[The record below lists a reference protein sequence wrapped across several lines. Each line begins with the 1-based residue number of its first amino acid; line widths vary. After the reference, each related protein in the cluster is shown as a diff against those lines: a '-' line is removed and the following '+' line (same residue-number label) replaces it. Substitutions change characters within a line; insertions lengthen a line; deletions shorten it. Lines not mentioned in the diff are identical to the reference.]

1 MNRPID
7 HMQLTMAPMEG
18 ITRYIFRNAHAAVF
32 GGFDRYYTPFL
43 SPNLHHHF
51 RHRESDDINPANNA
65 GLDVVP
71 QILSN
76 VPDDFLWAA
85 EECAD
90 RGYTEVNLNLG
101 CPAGTVAKKGK
112 ASGMLL
118 DLDRLQAFLD
128 SVFAYSPLP
137 VSIKTRLGWADPAEF
152 DAILAL
158 YEQYPVKE
166 LIVHARV
173 REEYYKGYAHR
184 DAYLRAAAKT
194 TLPIGYNGDIF
205 APADADSLAQ
215 EAPQT
220 TQIMIGRGILADPAL
235 PRKIRGGGPMR
246 PEELREYYSR
256 IRDGYCAVMTNDT
269 HILYKLKELWIY
281 LLPLF
286 PEEKK
291 LTKALKKSKTLAEFD
306 QIVPL
311 LIEALP
317 EQR

>member
-1 MNRPID
+1 MTHPID
-7 HMQLTMAPMEG
+7 QIPLTMAPLEG

-32 GGFDRYYTPFL
+32 GSFDRYYTPFL

-51 RHRESDDINPANNA
+51 RHRELDDINPANNA

-71 QILSN
+71 QLLTN

-112 ASGMLL
+112 ASGLL
-118 DLDRLQAFLD
+118 ADLPRLETFLD

-137 VSIKTRLGWADPAEF
+137 VSIKTRLGWADPEEF
-152 DAILAL
+152 EAILAL
-158 YEQYPVKE
+158 YERYPVKE

-173 REEYYKGYAHR
+173 REEYYKGEAHR
-184 DAYLRAAAKT
+184 DVYLQAAQKT
-194 TLPIGYNGDIF
+194 SLPMGYNGDIF
-205 APADADSLAQ
+205 TPEDAFSLA
-215 EAPQT
+215 EAAPRT
-220 TQIMIGRGILADPAL
+220 TQIMIGRGMLADPAL
-235 PRKIRGGGPMR
+235 PRKIRGGAAMNA
-246 PEELREYYSR
+246 EELREYYQR
-256 IRDGYCAVMTNDT
+256 IRDGYCAVMDNDT

-291 LTKALKKSKTLAEFD
+291 LAKALRKSRHLSEFD
-306 QIVPL
+306 EVTRL
-311 LIEALP
+311 LIESLP
-317 EQR
+317 SPQ